1 MNLDCHSTSLT
12 KAPNITQT
20 IKTEGHNEH
29 NARKKVQTAP
39 WEDKNFL
46 QKAEGAL
53 EPIPSP
59 STKEILV
66 QKNETWDLDH
76 SLTLVVD
83 DDDYEQE
90 IEVVEVKSFLFLFL
104 ISDMTTNLF
113 FEALDI

>member
-1 MNLDCHSTSLT
+1 M
-12 KAPNITQT
+12 
-20 IKTEGHNEH
+20 
-29 NARKKVQTAP
+29 AP

-59 STKEILV
+59 STKEILA
-66 QKNETWDLDH
+66 QSKGEIWDPDH

-90 IEVVEVKSFLFLFL
+90 KEVEVNYFCFCP
-104 ISDMTTNLF
+104 
-113 FEALDI
+113 